1 MRWEKE
7 GWYKPTFADN
17 FIFLLCWEYFLIK
30 SSFFDVGLYF
40 CIFFTLK
47 VYYFI
52 VYFQSVI
59 FFCKVF
65 FLVFIFMFVIF
76 CSLGICLVF
85 FFLVYFSNFSIFS
98 NLSFKVI
105 YFMITSL
112 FSWNKLDD
120 FKKFKVLNFY
130 LWMLYLICL
139 LSKFLFYLW
148 MLYLICLLSKF
159 LLRKKEI
166 VVILFK
172 MNYYIWK

>member
-65 FLVFIFMFVIF
+65 CFLVFIFMFVIF
-76 CSLGICLVF
+76 CSLGICLV

-139 LSKFLFYLW
+139 LSKFL
-148 MLYLICLLSKF
+148 
-159 LLRKKEI
+159 LRKKEI
-166 VVILFK
+166 SCYFI
-172 MNYYIWK
+172 